1 MTEFKNILIS
11 QLLVILFFIGLALGS
26 TIQQTRVVQ
35 LPALKLPSQDYV
47 LARAKVRHGV
57 KVAYYKEG
65 NWFFENEKGVTCRL
79 FTKEV
84 KDGTRKAV
92 KN

>member
-11 QLLVILFFIGLALGS
+11 QLIAILFLVGLALGS

-47 LARAKVRHGV
+47 LARAKRIKGTY
-57 KVAYYKEG
+57 VAYYKNG
-65 NWFFENEKGVTCRL
+65 NWFYENEKGQTCRL

-84 KDGTRKAV
+84 ERWR
-92 KN
+92 NQH